1 MEFSTITGLLQIPG
15 AGLAAGTII
24 GLMFIR
30 FAIQVFRKDA
40 REHGIDTA
48 YKGIIEDLRAEVG
61 RLQKEVAHLRD
72 LVNQLTQENA
82 RLAHGDD

>member
-1 MEFSTITGLLQIPG
+1 MEFSTIAGLLQIPG

-30 FAIQVFRKDA
+30 FAIQVFRKDS

-61 RLQKEVAHLRD
+61 RLQKEVAQLRD

-82 RLAHGDD
+82 RLSHGDD